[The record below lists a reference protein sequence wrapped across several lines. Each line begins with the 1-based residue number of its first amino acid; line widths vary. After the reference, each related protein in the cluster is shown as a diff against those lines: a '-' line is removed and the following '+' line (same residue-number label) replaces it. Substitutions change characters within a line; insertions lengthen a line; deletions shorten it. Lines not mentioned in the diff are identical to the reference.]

1 MTDLPLSR
9 NEDSLRGVAFAL
21 SAYLLWGFM
30 PLYMK
35 ALAHVPP
42 WEVVAHRVVWSV
54 PVALAVLVAL
64 GRTQELRAALR
75 SPRLLLMASIT
86 AALISVNWGI
96 YVWAIGAGQALETSL
111 FLNVFASED
120 RAEGMRAFLEKRK
133 PSFTGR

>member
-64 GRTQELRAALR
+64 VA
-75 SPRLLLMASIT
+75 P
-86 AALISVNWGI
+86 
-96 YVWAIGAGQALETSL
+96 QA
-111 FLNVFASED
+111 
-120 RAEGMRAFLEKRK
+120 
-133 PSFTGR
+133 